1 MTVISALLAATL
13 ALTPQQVAPPVPWTV
28 NPYNSFEWEG
38 SPYVPFGVRI
48 SADPAEIA
56 RVAEAGIKDVLVEL
70 PLSAGVW
77 QSTIKDLENR
87 GLRYMITL
95 IHAAPSA
102 EVMAVEPESYRL
114 GSLTGEV
121 DARIKLP
128 GAREAFVLL
137 ASEKTGALLLEETLP
152 VTGGELVFKY
162 PRPLTEPHVLIVYPI
177 QTDLTTADYW
187 SDFDSYRDRLL
198 GTIRGQEFGPGFRG
212 VVNPMGRTM
221 RAFTNEDTFV
231 PTSSYFQMEFQS
243 FLEQKYGVESNVA
256 SAWKLSVSDME
267 TMADFSRAV
276 PLFGKER
283 GIEKVYNLK
292 SKFLTYAS
300 RESQMWA
307 DIREVMASGAA
318 RRYNNLVSA
327 IRQATGRP
335 VIQDWVGWGG
345 PYQRVDNQLDGVGIK
360 VSGYSLETAS
370 DDASRP
376 TSSASRATK
385 NLTSVVTDFA
395 LSAEGGPDLRDL
407 VVSTSTLGVRGWFFR
422 TAKPEQ
428 LAQIAALANTYRD
441 DSLLAGVRP
450 NVIFYPDAAKG
461 LASPGLLPGGYVW
474 LPGAGAGER
483 LDLGEGL
490 QGYRYVDDG
499 QRILAFWAVGEPRAV
514 RIAMA
519 RSEAPSYAALDGSD
533 LQMKFNPRKRELEM
547 VIPTTPVVTRD
558 IDAVPVSGDTFVVS
572 AAAVT
577 FLIDNFTGGTDL
589 ANAEMINLKKW
600 VDGFGRTPAG
610 SFAGVRRQLNT
621 LAKKVAP
628 YAWVEAEEYEST
640 TFGQRSPVPGSSEQ
654 ALVLTSRIESG
665 RPHSARY
672 AIPTRV
678 GREQEV
684 WIAAEI
690 PESLKGQVRVLVAGQ
705 SLVVPAEPVARYGR
719 GLGWY
724 KVGTVNLP
732 VGESAA
738 TILVPGNAKD
748 RVALDVLMVSPGP
761 FTPQGPEPPLNWVW
775 QALNQVTPPPG
786 RG

>member
-13 ALTPQQVAPPVPWTV
+13 TLTPQQVAPPTPWVV
-28 NPYNSFEWEG
+28 NSYNSLEWDG
-38 SPYVPFGVRI
+38 SPYLPVGVRV
-48 SADPAEIA
+48 SADPVEIA

-70 PLSAGVW
+70 PLSAPVW

-87 GLRYMITL
+87 GMRYMVSL

-102 EVMAVEPESYRL
+102 EVMAIEPESYRL
-114 GSLTGEV
+114 GSLSGEV

-128 GAREAFVLL
+128 GAREAFVIL

-152 VTGGELVFKY
+152 VTGGELIFKY
-162 PRPLTEPHVLIVYPI
+162 PRPLGEPHVLIVYPI

-187 SDFDSYRDRLL
+187 TDFDAYRDRLL
-198 GTIRGQEFGPGFRG
+198 ATLRAQEFGPGFRG

-231 PTSSYFQMEFQS
+231 PTSPYFQMEFQS

-276 PLFGKER
+276 PLFGRER

-292 SKFLTYAS
+292 SKFLTYGS

-307 DIREVMASGAA
+307 DIREVMSSGAA

-345 PYQRVDNQLDGVGIK
+345 PYQRSDNQLDGIGFK
-360 VSGYSLETAS
+360 VSGYSIETAS
-370 DDASRP
+370 EEAAP
-376 TSSASRATK
+376 AASSAARAKK
-385 NLTSVVTDFA
+385 NLAGIVTDFDV
-395 LSAEGGPDLRDL
+395 SAEGGPELRDL
-407 VVSTSTLGVRGWFFR
+407 LVTTSAMGARGWFFR
-422 TAKPEQ
+422 TSRPER
-428 LAQIAALANTYRD
+428 LAEIAALATTYRD
-441 DSLLAGVRP
+441 DPVLAKVRP
-450 NVIFYPDAAKG
+450 NVIFYPDAARG
-461 LASPGLLPGGYVW
+461 IAAPGRLPGGYVW

-490 QGYRYVDDG
+490 EGYRYVEDG
-499 QRILAFWAVGEPRAV
+499 QRLLAFWSVGEPRPV
-514 RIAMA
+514 RIVMA
-519 RSEAPSYAALDGSD
+519 RSEAPNYTALDGSD

-547 VIPTTPVVTRD
+547 VVPTTPVVSRD
-558 IDAVPVSGDTFVVS
+558 IDAVPVSGDVFAVS

-577 FLIDNFTGGTDL
+577 FLIDNFTGSTDL

-610 SFAGVRRQLNT
+610 SFAGVRQQLNS

-628 YAWVEAEEYEST
+628 YAWVEAEDYEST
-640 TFGQRSPVPGSSEQ
+640 TFGQRSPVPGSSDQ
-654 ALVLTSRIESG
+654 ALVLTSRIESS

-672 AIPTRV
+672 AVLTRV
-678 GREQEV
+678 GGEQEV

-690 PESLKGQVRVLVAGQ
+690 PASLKGQIRLLVAGQ
-705 SLVVPAEPVARYGR
+705 SLVVPEEPVARYGR
-719 GLGWY
+719 GLAWY
-724 KVGTVNLP
+724 KAGTVNLP

-738 TILVPGNAKD
+738 TILVPGSAKE
-748 RVALDVLMVSPGP
+748 RVALDVIMVSPGP
-761 FTPQGPEPPLNWVW
+761 FTPEGPQPPLTWVW
-775 QALNQVTPPPG
+775 QALSQVTPPPG